1 MQKDIKKD
9 NSPFPK
15 KITRQQ
21 ALAIIEKQLSPITEQ
36 LIPVAESCDCVSAE
50 TIFSDV
56 SMPEH
61 DRSAMDGFAIASA
74 LTATASVESPV
85 TFTIS
90 GEVRPSPSKIE
101 EQPEKSIQSE
111 SFSATKILT
120 GGIIPDHA
128 DAIIPFENVSIFK
141 DKISVTTPVGS
152 GPFIRKE
159 GSDIL
164 NAEIIVSENELISAC
179 TAALLAYTGKYHIR
193 ARVAPSVAVL
203 AVGNELCDP
212 SKTCKDGLI
221 PADNLILVKGL
232 CESNGTGPVKISPC
246 ENSPEAIAK
255 AIKENSDCDLII
267 TTGGTGPGNRD
278 FVFNSIYDGGGKP
291 LFKGLAMHPA
301 KSIFAFK
308 MNDTAIIGLPGPPNA
323 VHLAF
328 HSIIKPVINI
338 LLGQPEKTETTT
350 AILADSI
357 RVSKGREKLI
367 PCRLESKNG
376 IVKAVPID
384 HSKLSSRRAMCLAN
398 AIIISPAGSNNTEAG
413 SIVEVL
419 TMK

>member
-1 MQKDIKKD
+1 MRQDIKND
-9 NSPFPK
+9 DSTFPQ
-15 KITRQQ
+15 KITRRQ
-21 ALAIIEKQLSPITEQ
+21 ALDILVKQLSPVTDTS
-36 LIPVAESCDCVSAE
+36 IPVSESCDCVSAE
-50 TIFSDV
+50 TIFSSI

-61 DRSAMDGFAIASA
+61 DRSAMDGFAIASE
-74 LTATASVESPV
+74 LTATASAKSPV
-85 TFTIS
+85 TFTVS
-90 GEVRPSPSKIE
+90 GEIRPSPSTRE
-101 EQPEKSIQSE
+101 ELADNSNHSE
-111 SFSATKILT
+111 RFRATKILT
-120 GGIIPDHA
+120 GGIIPDYT
-128 DAIIPFENVSIFK
+128 DAVIPFENVSISK
-141 DKISVTTPVGS
+141 DEISVTTPVKS
-152 GPFIRKE
+152 GAFIRKT

-164 NAEIIVSENELISAC
+164 NAEIIVSENDLISAC

-212 SKTCKDGLI
+212 AKTCKEGLI

-278 FVFNSIYDGGGKP
+278 FVFNPKNDSGGKP

-301 KSIFAFK
+301 KSIFGFK
-308 MNDTAIIGLPGPPNA
+308 MNNTAILGLPGPPNA

-328 HSIIKPVINI
+328 HAIIKPAINI
-338 LLGQPEKTETTT
+338 LLGQPEKIDTTS

-357 RVSKGREKLI
+357 RGSKEREKLI
-367 PCRLESKNG
+367 PCRLESNSGK
-376 IVKAVPID
+376 VKAVPID
-384 HSKLSSRRAMCLAN
+384 HSKLSSRRAMCMAS
-398 AIIISPAGSNNTEAG
+398 AIIISPAGSDNTEAG

-419 TMK
+419 TIK